1 MPVAYNI
8 HPAFT
13 VDDETLLETD
23 LTACHLLVLV
33 SSGTFSYVVYEPVAK
48 KFLALKSYHFQPQKL
63 ALADLEMIEE
73 VFEVDKLLF
82 TAFRSVLLAFDTGTG
97 VLVPQQ
103 HFNAGL
109 KKEYLHLVQPEKM
122 QEAVLSD
129 LIYGQPFVNVYSLD
143 KDLVGFLRKEFSS
156 DLVIHASS
164 ALLLAYPM
172 DLDFGHEKG
181 VTFVEVQR
189 NAITITIYKA
199 GKLLIH
205 QSAEYQ
211 SGLDVVYTV
220 VNTLRLLGLDEKEIK
235 VKLSGAL
242 VKDNAVYQEMYKFIP
257 NLEWAQRLPGYSYI
271 SKMQEIPGYYFH
283 NLYALALCV

>member
-33 SSGTFSYVVYEPVAK
+33 SSGAFSYVVYEPVAK
-48 KFLALKSYHFQPQKL
+48 KFLALKSYHYQPQKI

-73 VFEVDKLLF
+73 VFEIDKLLF
-82 TAFRSVLLAFDTGTG
+82 TAFKSVLLAFDTGNG

-103 HFNAGL
+103 HYSPAL
-109 KKEYLHLVQPEKM
+109 KKDFLHLVQPEKV
-122 QEAVLSD
+122 QEAILSD
-129 LIYGQPFVNVYSLD
+129 NIQGQPFVNVYSLD

-156 DLVIHASS
+156 DLVIHANS
-164 ALLLAYPM
+164 ALLTAYP
-172 DLDFGHEKG
+172 LDFDYASENG
-181 VTFVEVQR
+181 VAFVEVQR
-189 NAITITIYKA
+189 QSITITVYK
-199 GKLLIH
+199 GGQLLI
-205 QSAEYQ
+205 QQGGEFQ
-211 SGLDVVYTV
+211 TGLDAVYLL
-220 VNTLRLLGLDEKEIK
+220 VNLLRQLQLDEQRVK

-242 VKDNAVYQEMYKFIP
+242 VKDNPVYQEMYKFIP
-257 NLEWAQRLPGYSYI
+257 NLDWAQRIPGFTYI
-271 SKMQEIPGYYFH
+271 NKMQEIPGYYFH

>member
-33 SSGTFSYVVYEPVAK
+33 GSGTFSYVVYEPVAK
-48 KFLALKSYHFQPQKL
+48 KFLALKSYHFQPQKI

-82 TAFRSVLLAFDTGTG
+82 TAFRSVLLAFDTGSG

-103 HFNAGL
+103 YFNAGL
-109 KKEYLHLVQPEKM
+109 KKDYLHLVQPEKV

-172 DLDFGHEKG
+172 DFDFNNEKG
-181 VTFVEVQR
+181 IAFVEVQR

-205 QSAEYQ
+205 QEAEYQ

-220 VNTLRLLGLDEKEIK
+220 VNTLRLLGMDEKEVK

-257 NLEWAQRLPGYSYI
+257 NLEWAQRLPGFSYI

>member
-33 SSGTFSYVVYEPVAK
+33 GNGTFSYVVYEPVAK
-48 KFLALKSYHFQPQKL
+48 KFLALKSYHFQPQKI

-73 VFEVDKLLF
+73 VFEIDKLLF
-82 TAFRSVLLAFDTGTG
+82 TAFRSVLLAFDTGSG

-103 HFNAGL
+103 YFNNSL
-109 KKEYLHLVQPEKM
+109 KKDYLHLVQPEKV
-122 QEAVLSD
+122 QEAILTDQVN
-129 LIYGQPFVNVYSLD
+129 GQPFVNVYSLD

-164 ALLLAYPM
+164 ALLMAYPL
-172 DLDFGHEKG
+172 DLDFHYAKG
-181 VTFVEVQR
+181 IVFVEVQR
-189 NAITITIYKA
+189 NAVSITIYK
-199 GKLLIH
+199 GGLLQIH
-205 QSAEYQ
+205 QEAEYQ
-211 SGLDVVYTV
+211 SGLDVVYAV
-220 VNTLRLLGLDEKEIK
+220 VSTLRLLGLDEKEVK

-257 NLEWAQRLPGYSYI
+257 NLEWAQRLPGFSYI